1 MTRRIYE
8 ICDYPS
14 GRVLDAYYKREDAR
28 DTIAAWEDEEMING
42 TYTPGCYYIR
52 VRWTEDEP

>member
-28 DTIAAWEDEEMING
+28 DTIAAWEDEDMINCV
-42 TYTPGCYYIR
+42 YKPGRYYIR
-52 VRWTEDEP
+52 ARWMEDEA